1 MNSFEQTNSIVAE
14 VIQKIGNKIT
24 LSNYL
29 TTNYHDPTALPHQ
42 KMAVLNWMNSFVI
55 NVA

>member
-14 VIQKIGNKIT
+14 VIQKIGDK
-24 LSNYL
+24 NYIEQL
-29 TTNYHDPTALPHQ
+29 LNYHDPTALPHQ